1 MTETKTVDATEPVV
15 DATEKFETIEKR
27 FKELE
32 LKGNAKKQ
40 MAAIC
45 RASDS
50 LVLALKASGDV
61 PTRALTLHRRLVN
74 RPYVILIKAR
84 KKAEGPAKALKIAEQ
99 IAKLQA
105 QLAGMDPVEETET
118 E

>member
-1 MTETKTVDATEPVV
+1 MTETKTVE
-15 DATEKFETIEKR
+15 ATEKFETVAKR
-27 FKELE
+27 FEE
-32 LKGNAKKQ
+32 LKLKGDAKKQ

-50 LVLALKASGDV
+50 LALALEASKAV
-61 PTRALTLHRRLVN
+61 PTRALTLHRRIVN
-74 RPYVILIKAR
+74 RPYVTLIKAR

-105 QLAGMDPVEETET
+105 QLATMAPDEESETE
-118 E
+118 